1 MRVGIY
7 GAYGFS
13 GQLIGKAL
21 LAAGIRPLLAGRDA
35 SRLAGLKADWAGD
48 LETLAV
54 GPDHPREIDTFLSR
68 IDLLVQTAGPYGLLP
83 AGFVDQLAAWDG
95 AVLDVCGEYLVVEEA
110 LRRARSQP
118 PGWPGLRIPACGFE
132 SFPAL
137 WLAEIILGKGWPATR
152 VRTFYSHT
160 DSRFSPG
167 TRASAQLISGS
178 AKPIYADGK
187 LRPATREERVLHS
200 DLPPGFPGKAA
211 LLSPLPEMIML
222 PLRYGIRDCGSYAL
236 VPEAAAR
243 LLDTGSGG
251 EAPSRFGASRRP
263 RTLPTAGERARHE
276 FTVML
281 MAWNR
286 EGESRWA
293 KLTGRDPY
301 GTSVWM
307 VRRLVEILN
316 PSENRPSGFRTPE
329 QIFPARLGLRESG
342 EDFGFGLELSQGLSL

>member
-1 MRVGIY
+1 MRVAIY

-35 SRLAGLKADWAGD
+35 SRLAELKADWAGD

-54 GPDHPREIDTFLSR
+54 GSEHPGEIGAFLSR
-68 IDLLVQTAGPYGLLP
+68 IDLLVQTAGPYGSLP
-83 AGFVDQLAAWDG
+83 AGFVDRLAVWEG
-95 AVLDVCGEYLVVEEA
+95 AVLDVCGEYAVVEEA
-110 LRRARSQP
+110 LRRVQSRP

-132 SFPAL
+132 SFPAQ
-137 WLAEIILGKGWPATR
+137 WLAEIVLGKGWPATR

-178 AKPIYADGK
+178 AKPVYADGK
-187 LRPATREERVLHS
+187 LRVATREERVLHS
-200 DLPPGFPGKAA
+200 DLPPAFPGKAA
-211 LLSPLPEMIML
+211 LLSPLPEMVLL
-222 PLRYGIRDCGSYAL
+222 PWRYGIRECGSYAL

-243 LLDTGSGG
+243 LIDTGSGG
-251 EAPSRFGASRRP
+251 EAPSRFGVSRRP
-263 RTLPTAGERARHE
+263 RTLPTAVERARHE

-286 EGESRWA
+286 QGESRWA

-316 PSENRPSGFRTPE
+316 QSENRPSGFRAPE
-329 QIFPARLGLRESG
+329 QIFPAREGLREAM
-342 EDFGFGLELSQGLSL
+342 ENFGFGLELSEGLSL